1 MAIKERNCHMVI
13 QIPDEQRER
22 IETLAHE
29 RGYDNAT
36 DYVLALIDADEEELD
51 FIDDPEEDAIDLEAD
66 FREAWRA
73 AMTGEGLRSADEVMA
88 EIRARREKQPHGTNA
103 D

>member
-1 MAIKERNCHMVI
+1 MVI
-13 QIPDEQRER
+13 QIPEER
-22 IETLAHE
+22 LKHIEALAHE

-36 DYVLALIDADEEELD
+36 DYVLALIEADEEAD
-51 FIDDPEEDAIDLEAD
+51 DMIDDPEEDAIDLEAD
-66 FREAWRA
+66 FREAWHA
-73 AMTGEGLRSADEVMA
+73 AMTGEGLRPADEVMA